1 MAKEK
6 EKPKSQTSSESNGL
20 NLVTAAQAGEL
31 VGKSPGFMAGRA
43 KRGASLPEEAARV
56 GRSVFYRKED
66 VLKWWETAQHEKITR
81 GRRSKLPE
89 GVKSRA
95 SVMLLDD
102 EWEVFQKAKGEETT
116 VDFVR
121 AAILAAIA

>member
-6 EKPKSQTSSESNGL
+6 EQPEATPEVPEVKLE
-20 NLVTAAQAGEL
+20 LVTAAQAGEL
-31 VGKSPGFMAGRA
+31 VGKSAGFMAGRA
-43 KRGASLPEEAARV
+43 KRGVSLPPEAARV
-56 GRSVFYRKED
+56 GRSVFYRISD
-66 VLKWWETAQHEKITR
+66 VKAWWETAQHEKISR
-81 GRRSKLPE
+81 GRRSNLPE

-102 EWEVFQKAKGEETT
+102 EWEAFQAAKGDETT

-121 AAILAAIA
+121 ACILANIS